1 MGMVLRRSTT
11 LCTCPSECSKAVRS
25 IVSFIALIF
34 FSRSVPS
41 IVFNRATG
49 EDFRGGLRTGK
60 RPEAPT
66 KPGSILDTLR
76 LARGPRIRG

>member
-34 FSRSVPS
+34 FPDLSQALFQRRNGPYP
-41 IVFNRATG
+41 
-49 EDFRGGLRTGK
+49 RTEEGAGK
-60 RPEAPT
+60 
-66 KPGSILDTLR
+66 
-76 LARGPRIRG
+76 